1 MLADDLLAGML
12 SAQLRDDPSAMWF
25 LEKVATADEVLPD
38 QLMSKYIAEAEV
50 QVPVSERVALQVPF
64 GSLAAVLT
72 LAEVYQ
78 RNNRRDEAI
87 GVLRQLAAEDG
98 AHQFLTLSLCDLYA
112 QAEAW
117 DEIVDVAAGVTNQ
130 DDVSLQIRLFQARAF
145 EKQGLDD
152 AALEAYK
159 DALRSK
165 KRDPELLKEARYQRA
180 ALYLRIGRRAQARKE
195 LEKLYA
201 EDAAYRDVAQTAS
214 AAVHHQPVIVT
225 TRAASQEL

>member
-1 MLADDLLAGML
+1 ML
-12 SAQLRDDPSAMWF
+12 SAQLRDDPSAIWF
-25 LEKVATADEVLPD
+25 LEKAATSDELLPD
-38 QLMSKYIAEAEV
+38 QLMVKYVAEAEV
-50 QVPVSERVALQVPF
+50 KVPVSERVAVDIPF
-64 GSLAAVLT
+64 GTLAAVLT

-78 RNNRRDEAI
+78 RNDRLDEAI
-87 GVLRQLAAEDG
+87 GVLQQLVSETG

-145 EKQGLDD
+145 EEQGMTD

-159 DALRSK
+159 DALRSR
-165 KRDPELLKEARYQRA
+165 KRDRELLKEARYQRA
-180 ALYLRIGRRAQARKE
+180 ALYLQLGRRAQATKE

-201 EDAAYRDVAQTAS
+201 EDAAFRDVAHLLQ
-214 AAVHHQPVIVT
+214 QPT
-225 TRAASQEL
+225 TPNQ